1 MHDYVVVDPFTR
13 RPLDGNP
20 VAVFFDCEDLTTHLM
35 QRIANEMHLSETT
48 FVLPP
53 RSAATLTS
61 ASSLR
66 STSCRSPG
74 TPCSEP
80 LWRSLR
86 SSARTS
92 CSWKP

>member
-1 MHDYVVVDPFTR
+1 MHDYVVVDSFTR

-53 RSAATLTS
+53 QCWRRRSHPHLHSGQRAAVRR
-61 ASSLR
+61 A
-66 STSCRSPG
+66 PH
-74 TPCSEP
+74 
-80 LWRSLR
+80 
-86 SSARTS
+86 ARNR
-92 CSWKP
+92 CGAR